1 MTKHVS
7 KCIRD
12 FAVCAVA
19 GAALLGASA
28 AKADTLMIYEAS
40 LSTIHK
46 AIIAAYKIKRP
57 GLDIQSI
64 HLSTGPITERAIA
77 EKSNPKADVIYMVN
91 TIALERLKKAGVLE
105 PYKPKGM
112 AITEQFMERDHFY
125 HGHDASILGMAVNTK
140 LLKEK
145 NLPMPKVWGDLIKP
159 IYKGNIT
166 IASPAKSGTGL
177 AILSTMVD
185 AFGWNYVD
193 NLHQNIF
200 KYNSSGKAA
209 ARQAGSGETVIGLS
223 FDGAIMKQ
231 VESNPAVK
239 MVIGEIS
246 PNVVEGGG
254 LIAGGP
260 NPKEGKLFLD
270 WLFSEEAAK
279 VFDPFVGIGAVPGY
293 GKIDVSKAYLWKRRR
308 PLDAVKFKREW
319 VKKYEK

>member
-7 KCIRD
+7 KCLRD
-12 FAVCAVA
+12 FAICAVA

-28 AKADTLMIYEAS
+28 ANANTLMVYEAA

-46 AIIAAYKIKRP
+46 AMIAAYQKKRP
-57 GLDIQSI
+57 DLDIQSI

-91 TIALERLKKAGVLE
+91 TIALKQLKKAGVLE
-105 PYKPKGM
+105 PYIPKGM
-112 AITEQFMERDHFY
+112 AIADQFKDIDNFY
-125 HGHDASILGMAVNTK
+125 HGHNASIMAMAVNTK
-140 LLKEK
+140 VLKEK
-145 NLPMPKVWGDLIKP
+145 NLPMPKAWGDLIKP
-159 IYKGNIT
+159 MYKGYIT
-166 IASPAKSGTGL
+166 IASPAKSGTGV

-193 NLHQNIF
+193 NIHANIF
-200 KYNSSGKAA
+200 KYNSSGKTA
-209 ARQAGSGETVIGLS
+209 ARQAGSGETVVGLS
-223 FDGAIMKQ
+223 FDGAVMKQ
-231 VESNPAVK
+231 VETNPNVK
-239 MVIGEIS
+239 MVIGELS

-279 VFDPFVGIGAVPGY
+279 VLHPFVGIGAVPGY
-293 GKIDVSKAYLWKRRR
+293 GKIDVSKAYLWERRH
-308 PLDAVKFKREW
+308 PLDAKQFKREW
-319 VKKYEK
+319 ITKYEK